1 MPMSSEDKPKAEP
14 PNPAPD
20 TPESGEGELSPGSE
34 ADGLALSINNSS
46 QVDATPA
53 EGIQQALRDLLE
65 LAQVDLDS
73 EIARPEDRWEVE
85 LWGADQEI
93 LLKDRG
99 KVLLAIQH
107 LLPRLQRGLTG
118 DSSFVRVDCNG
129 FHELRAER
137 LADMAAR
144 EAHLVEKHQ
153 KARTLPPMPPDERR
167 LVHISLRDDS
177 AVVTEST
184 GDGYFRR
191 VTIRPALRRPRG
203 F

>member
-1 MPMSSEDKPKAEP
+1 MNSEDKPDIAAS
-14 PNPAPD
+14 NR
-20 TPESGEGELSPGSE
+20 ESGVSEGAGQELSPDSE
-34 ADGLALSINNSS
+34 FAASDLGDASLSNVAPS
-46 QVDATPA
+46 PE

-93 LLKDRG
+93 LLKDSG

-118 DSSFVRVDCNG
+118 DSSFVRVDCDG

-153 KARTLPPMPPDERR
+153 KPRTLPPMPPDERR

-184 GDGYFRR
+184 GEGYFRR